1 MLSREQSKAPSASHS
16 NIIDTHIS
24 GALRTVSERLARAVV
39 DEKCISKCINETDV
53 ENIERMGPAQWLLEQ
68 ATTGCLDVPSEN
80 VERTAQEIEDGI
92 LGLARARAGL
102 ATRWANQAMD
112 HAKKMGQQQQS
123 QQGLQQQNQPGK
135 DQQPEIQ
142 PRFPALLSQLHART
156 VNLGQSNHL
165 SSALLARFEQLVG
178 EGHPRHP
185 SAKTCLGLGDEWAN
199 VLPEQTEA
207 FQCRFVA
214 INEGL
219 VESTG
224 RCLHESLSS
233 ELPALWSK
241 LQEECRRRAIPLVC
255 EVDPADTADNST
267 GESATATTQS
277 FRLIPVHPWQLDHI
291 IREEFANE
299 ITSGSL
305 KILETTVTAEPL
317 MSVRTVRLHDGVGSA
332 HLKLAL
338 EAQLTGAIRG
348 ISHGALVGPELS
360 DLAREVTQLD
370 GSLAPRTIDDAPA
383 FTTCE
388 DLAGVRYNP
397 TSNADAHRPRRNH
410 CLGAILR
417 RDPVTTLTHAGAMA
431 ADDVAL
437 PIAALQAPNP
447 LTGQPIVADL
457 LEDLIDRTWD
467 GQLSECSRRDHARE
481 ITAAWFA
488 QLADIL
494 ILPVVRFAARWGIAL
509 EPHPQNTV
517 LVLRDGVPHAVIVRD
532 FGGARVLA
540 NAPAIDLPVPAAQR
554 AAQAMRETAISC
566 ETAEKL
572 TDKFIYPMLTNLWM
586 GLEES
591 LNESTHAAGSSSAG
605 SLSDGYPSQGSDV
618 WAHAAQ
624 ALDRE
629 RVRTQFTYSSA
640 DEPIRADLAERV
652 FKRIF
657 APTLPLKRVLA
668 MRLSGAVTEQEY
680 VRIPNPLHDRM
691 DAIAAHW
698 QRMYA
703 TELTHAEADV
713 NARWQS
719 TCHLEGLDPNCLDPA
734 NCTTGDLST
743 CAQVRLDRDQAVEA
757 LAHARCRVRFRLL
770 HLRRLALLRAQ
781 SPQDAAALTGGAAT
795 GYWDALRVFP
805 PSLRPAIADS
815 LAVEGHTVHPLAKLR
830 RGFTADESVA
840 YGPENGLPLEMR
852 LVAVNADLLQ
862 TSTTGSLEREM
873 STHYPHH
880 VRMARAELREKH
892 PDLARRAQIIPVH
905 PWQWQHI
912 IATEFAEL
920 IQAGDIALIQSCT
933 IAAYPTISVRT
944 VLPVAPSAIG
954 QRPFIKTAMDVI
966 LTSTRRSM
974 SQDSALGTPDVAKL
988 VEDLA
993 FRLDRENACEQR
1005 VRVIREAAGVAY
1017 KGEEAVTRARGLSTL
1032 WREDVGPRI
1041 ESGETALS
1049 ACVLRG
1055 QPPGEVAPLTALIRG
1070 HATLRGGRGA
1080 IGFIRDY
1087 ARDLLSMTMPLM
1099 WTYGVALES
1108 HLQNT
1113 MVRVAWSDRAGMNTP
1128 VEYRGL
1134 VLRDFS
1140 GLRMYRPR
1148 LEAAGLAVPA
1158 RPGAVT
1164 ATDNMREF
1172 LDKGYYANVFA
1183 NLSGMI
1189 DAVVEADLAVSDPG
1203 STDLAFTNSDSTNPA
1218 ATDPAAAKA
1227 QLWTAV
1233 REVLEEVITA
1243 FGRANVPDADLEHLL
1258 APALHQKAFA
1268 SMALN
1273 PKGGDRYIDVAN
1285 PLVR

>member
-1 MLSREQSKAPSASHS
+1 MLSREQSNAPSASKLSYFDVHLP
-16 NIIDTHIS
+16 
-24 GALRTVSERLARAVV
+24 GARRTIAARLARAMVE
-39 DEKCISKCINETDV
+39 EKCISNRIDEMKVGE
-53 ENIERMGPAQWLLEQ
+53 IESEGPAQWLLAQ
-68 ATTGCLDVPSEN
+68 AQSGCLNVPHEN
-80 VERTAQEIEDGI
+80 VQRTAQEIEDGI
-92 LGLARARAGL
+92 IGLARAREGL
-102 ATRWANQAMD
+102 AARWAKQAAD
-112 HAKKMGQQQQS
+112 HAKKLS
-123 QQGLQQQNQPGK
+123 QQRQEKQL
-135 DQQPEIQ
+135 
-142 PRFPALLSQLHART
+142 RFPSLISQLHARS

-165 SSALLARFEQLVG
+165 TSALLARFEQLVG

-185 SAKTCLGLGDEWAN
+185 SAKTSLGLGDEWAG
-199 VLPEQTEA
+199 VLPEQTET

-214 INEGL
+214 ISEGL

-224 RCLHESLSS
+224 TCLHAALSA
-233 ELPALWSK
+233 ELPVLWSE
-241 LQEECRRRAIPLVC
+241 LQEECRQRGISLTCDSAFEVPDGSTSKRANNP
-255 EVDPADTADNST
+255 
-267 GESATATTQS
+267 ATALPAEG
-277 FRLIPVHPWQLDHI
+277 FRLIPVHPWQLEHI
-291 IREEFANE
+291 ICDEFATE
-299 ITSGSL
+299 IAEGHL
-305 KILETTVTAEPL
+305 RILETTVTAEPL
-317 MSVRTVRLHDGVGSA
+317 MSVRTVRIHDSAGSA

-360 DLAREVTQLD
+360 DLCGEITQLD

-397 TSNADAHRPRRNH
+397 TRDADAERPRRNH
-410 CLGAILR
+410 CLGAVLR
-417 RDPVTTLTHAGAMA
+417 RDPVTTLTRSQAMT

-437 PIAALQAPNP
+437 PVAALQANNP
-447 LTGQPIVADL
+447 LTGQPILVDILNDL
-457 LEDLIDRTWD
+457 VDRTWD
-467 GQLSECSRRDHARE
+467 GQLSECSRRAHAQE
-481 ITAAWFA
+481 ITVAWFA

-494 ILPVVRFAARWGIAL
+494 IIPVVRFAVRWGIAL

-517 LVLRDGVPHAVIVRD
+517 LVLRDGVPHAAIVRD

-540 NAPAIDLPVPAAQR
+540 NAPAIALPVPAAAR
-554 AAQAMRETAISC
+554 AAEVMRETAIAC
-566 ETAEKL
+566 ETVEKL
-572 TDKFIYPMLTNLWM
+572 TDKFIYPLLTNLWM
-586 GLEES
+586 GLEET
-591 LNESTHAAGSSSAG
+591 LHAGSSPVVSPHAG
-605 SLSDGYPSQGSDV
+605 SLHPDPSPTGSAPVGSASGISDSSGADIWTY
-618 WAHAAQ
+618 AAQ

-691 DAIAAHW
+691 DAIANHW
-698 QRMYA
+698 HHMYTA
-703 TELTHAEADV
+703 ELIQASADV

-719 TCHLEGLDPNCLDPA
+719 TCYMEGLDPNCLDPA
-734 NCTTGDLST
+734 NCAIGDPST

-781 SPQDAAALTGGAAT
+781 SPQHAAALTGGAAT
-795 GYWDALRVFP
+795 GYWDVLRLFP
-805 PSLRPAIADS
+805 PALRPAIADS

-830 RGFTADESVA
+830 RGFTAAESEA

-873 STHYPHH
+873 HTHFSHH
-880 VRMARAELREKH
+880 LRIARAELHKTH

-920 IQAGDIALIQSCT
+920 IEDGDIALIQSCT
-933 IAAYPTISVRT
+933 IAAHPTISVRT
-944 VLPVAPSAIG
+944 VLPVAPSATG

-974 SQDSALGTPDVAKL
+974 SQDSALGTPDVAQL

-993 FRLDRENACEQR
+993 FRLDRENACEQQ
-1005 VRVIREAAGVAY
+1005 VRVVRETAGVAY
-1017 KGEEAVTRARGLSTL
+1017 KGVEAVTRARGLSTL
-1032 WREDVGPRI
+1032 WREDVGSRI
-1041 ESGETALS
+1041 EADETALS

-1055 QPPGEVAPLTALIRG
+1055 QPPGEVAPLAALIAG
-1070 HATLRGGRGA
+1070 HATLRGGTGTV
-1080 IGFIRDY
+1080 GFIRDY
-1087 ARDLLSMTMPLM
+1087 ARDLLTMTLPLM

-1113 MVRVAWSDRAGMNTP
+1113 MVRVAWADRAGKDDP

-1148 LEAAGLAVPA
+1148 LEAAGLTVPSC
-1158 RPGAVT
+1158 PGAVT

-1172 LDKGYYANVFA
+1172 LDKGHYANVFA
-1183 NLSGMI
+1183 NLSGMVEAI
-1189 DAVVEADLAVSDPG
+1189 VEAD
-1203 STDLAFTNSDSTNPA
+1203 PA
-1218 ATDPAAAKA
+1218 ATSA
-1227 QLWTAV
+1227 QLWAAV

-1268 SMALN
+1268 SMALD

>member
-1 MLSREQSKAPSASHS
+1 MVE
-16 NIIDTHIS
+16 
-24 GALRTVSERLARAVV
+24 
-39 DEKCISKCINETDV
+39 EKCISNPIDEMKVGE
-53 ENIERMGPAQWLLEQ
+53 IESEGPAQWLLAQ
-68 ATTGCLDVPSEN
+68 AQSGCLNVPHEN
-80 VERTAQEIEDGI
+80 VQRTAQEIEDGI
-92 LGLARARAGL
+92 IGLARAREGL
-102 ATRWANQAMD
+102 AARWAKQAAD
-112 HAKKMGQQQQS
+112 HAKKLGQQRQAKHQQPQSQQEERQQQQS
-123 QQGLQQQNQPGK
+123 QQGKCQQQEKQL
-135 DQQPEIQ
+135 
-142 PRFPALLSQLHART
+142 RFQSLISQLHARS

-165 SSALLARFEQLVG
+165 TSALLARFEQLVG

-185 SAKTCLGLGDEWAN
+185 SAKTSLGLGDEWAG
-199 VLPEQTEA
+199 VLPEQTET

-214 INEGL
+214 VSEGL

-224 RCLHESLSS
+224 TCLHAALSA
-233 ELPALWSK
+233 ELPVLWSE
-241 LQEECRRRAIPLVC
+241 LQEECRQRGISLTCDSAFEVPDGSTSKRASNP
-255 EVDPADTADNST
+255 
-267 GESATATTQS
+267 ATALPAEG
-277 FRLIPVHPWQLDHI
+277 FRLIPVHPWQLEHI
-291 IREEFANE
+291 ICDEFATE
-299 ITSGSL
+299 IAEGHL
-305 KILETTVTAEPL
+305 RILETTVTAEPL
-317 MSVRTVRLHDGVGSA
+317 MSVRTVRIHDSAGSA

-360 DLAREVTQLD
+360 DLCGEITQLD

-397 TSNADAHRPRRNH
+397 TRDADAERPRRNH
-410 CLGAILR
+410 CLGAVLR
-417 RDPVTTLTHAGAMA
+417 RDPVTTLTRSQAMT

-437 PIAALQAPNP
+437 PVAALQANNP
-447 LTGQPIVADL
+447 LTGQPILVDILNDL
-457 LEDLIDRTWD
+457 VDRTWD
-467 GQLSECSRRDHARE
+467 GQLSECSRRAHAQE
-481 ITAAWFA
+481 VTAAWFA

-494 ILPVVRFAARWGIAL
+494 IIPVVRFAVRWGIAL

-517 LVLRDGVPHAVIVRD
+517 LVFRDGVPHAAIVRD

-540 NAPAIDLPVPAAQR
+540 SAPAIALPVPAAAR
-554 AAQAMRETAISC
+554 AAEVMRETAIAC
-566 ETAEKL
+566 ETVEKL
-572 TDKFIYPMLTNLWM
+572 TDKFIYPLLTNLWM
-586 GLEES
+586 GLEET
-591 LNESTHAAGSSSAG
+591 LHAGPSPVGSPHPDPSPVGSSPVVSPHADPSPVGSLHAG
-605 SLSDGYPSQGSDV
+605 SLHRDPSPAGSTPVGSATGISDSSGADI
-618 WAHAAQ
+618 WTHAAQ

-629 RVRTQFTYSSA
+629 RVRMQFTYSSA
-640 DEPIRADLAERV
+640 SEPTRADLAERV
-652 FKRIF
+652 FQRIF

-691 DAIAAHW
+691 DAIANRWHH
-698 QRMYA
+698 MYTA
-703 TELTHAEADV
+703 ELTQASADV

-719 TCHLEGLDPNCLDPA
+719 TCYMEGLDPNCLDPA
-734 NCTTGDLST
+734 NCPVGYPSM
-743 CAQVRLDRDQAVEA
+743 CAQVRMDRDQAVEA

-770 HLRRLALLRAQ
+770 HLRRLALLRSQ
-781 SPQDAAALTGGAAT
+781 SPQHAAALTGGAAT
-795 GYWDALRVFP
+795 GYWDVLRLFP
-805 PSLRPAIADS
+805 SALRPAIADS

-830 RGFTADESVA
+830 RGFTAAESEA

-852 LVAVNADLLQ
+852 LVAVNAELLQ

-873 STHYPHH
+873 HTHYPHH
-880 VRMARAELREKH
+880 LRIARAELHKTH
-892 PDLARRAQIIPVH
+892 PNLARRAQIIPVH

-920 IQAGDIALIQSCT
+920 IEAGDIALIQSCT

-944 VLPVAPSAIG
+944 VLPVAPSATG
-954 QRPFIKTAMDVI
+954 KRPFIKTAMDVI

-974 SQDSALGTPDVAKL
+974 SQDSALGTPDVAQL

-993 FRLDRENACEQR
+993 FRLDRENACEQQ
-1005 VRVIREAAGVAY
+1005 VRVVRETAGVAY
-1017 KGEEAVTRARGLSTL
+1017 KGTEAVARARGLSTL

-1041 ESGETALS
+1041 EVDETALS

-1055 QPPGEVAPLTALIRG
+1055 QPPGEVAPLAALVAG
-1070 HATLRGGRGA
+1070 HETLRGGTGA
-1080 IGFIRDY
+1080 VGLIRDY

-1113 MVRVAWSDRAGMNTP
+1113 MVRVAWADSSGKDNP

-1148 LEAAGLAVPA
+1148 LEAAGLTVPA
-1158 RPGAVT
+1158 CPGAVT

-1189 DAVVEADLAVSDPG
+1189 EAIVEADPTTTS
-1203 STDLAFTNSDSTNPA
+1203 
-1218 ATDPAAAKA
+1218 A
-1227 QLWTAV
+1227 QLWAAV

-1258 APALHQKAFA
+1258 APVLHQKAFA
-1268 SMALN
+1268 SMALD